1 MIKEKKYYTTK
12 EIIERRRHVFDKEE
26 YDGLIWYE
34 KKEVQKLISDVF
46 FMMGLNVEDFIEDF
60 LKKVTKIK
68 K

>member
-12 EIIERRRHVFDKEE
+12 EIIERRKNIFDKEE

-46 FMMGLNVEDFIEDF
+46 IMMGLNVEDFIEDF